1 VLGPVIAAYHICFS
15 SAIYIGMLAEQLLA
29 GGPKFQLYDSSTQHW
44 EQLMNWQHTTMYL
57 FFAIAGAISLTVH
70 STDIAPLALDRMLL
84 GLAFFNEGMFFIFTI
99 LISCERVFCKC
110 IFNVR
115 ECVIFFFFT

>member
-1 VLGPVIAAYHICFS
+1 
-15 SAIYIGMLAEQLLA
+15 MLAEQLLA

-70 STDIAPLALDRMLL
+70 STEIAPLALDRMLL
-84 GLAFFNEGMFFIFTI
+84 GLAFFNEG
-99 LISCERVFCKC
+99 R
-110 IFNVR
+110 
-115 ECVIFFFFT
+115 IFFSSLTVSKMYVCTMYVHAR